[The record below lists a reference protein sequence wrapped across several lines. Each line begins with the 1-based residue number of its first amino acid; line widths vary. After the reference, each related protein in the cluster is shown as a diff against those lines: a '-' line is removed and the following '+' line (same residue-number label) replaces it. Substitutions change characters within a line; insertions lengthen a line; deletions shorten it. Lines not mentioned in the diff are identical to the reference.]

1 MSITSSM
8 PVLRGRGATVL
19 SAVPGGLVLERPGGQ
34 VMIPFRAIARVH
46 VEAREVTVE
55 LSAPAGAAPS
65 LHRVGEVS
73 AAAAAAFADAVN
85 VLLPVPVEDIDG
97 SALVEVRTS
106 TRTWLQRFRRTL
118 GRVLLGCLA
127 GVLALSVTNAVAGDG
142 RTAVTGALLVAALG
156 ALAVVG
162 IGLGAV
168 CVVPWFHETRRRR
181 YGVTVIAEQAD
192 GPGMYRYADG
202 SGTVRVF
209 SHPAGPV
216 PSLQACYDPRDPADV
231 LVLQDRSSRLIDIT
245 LGSCFLLAGLGGIA
259 AVVGLVALTIL
270 GRPLLQP

>member
-34 VMIPFRAIARVH
+34 VMIPFRAIAHVH

-65 LHRVGEVS
+65 VHRIEEVS

-85 VLLPVPVEDIDG
+85 VLLPVPVEDFDG

-127 GVLALSVTNAVAGDG
+127 GVLVLSVTNAVAGDG
-142 RTAVTGALLVAALG
+142 RTAVTGALFVAALG

-192 GPGMYRYADG
+192 GPGTYRYADG
-202 SGTVRVF
+202 SGTVRAF
-209 SHPAGPV
+209 SHPGPA

-245 LGSCFLLAGLGGIA
+245 LGSCFLLAGLGGIV
-259 AVVGLVALTIL
+259 AVVGLVAMTIL